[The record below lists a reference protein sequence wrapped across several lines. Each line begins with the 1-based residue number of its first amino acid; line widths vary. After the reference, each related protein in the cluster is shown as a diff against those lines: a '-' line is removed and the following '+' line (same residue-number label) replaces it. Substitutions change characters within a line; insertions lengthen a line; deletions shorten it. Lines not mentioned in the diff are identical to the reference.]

1 MRKMRAFQSLA
12 LALALLLLRSTSLG
26 QGSPNAV
33 NTNRIL
39 VQVLDQPGNPLR
51 GVSKIRLE
59 MEDGTL
65 VEESN
70 TDFEGRFQFNHV
82 PRANLVI
89 VVRREGYVSVRER
102 LAWRQSLPEIFL
114 SLVLAKA
121 AVVGGV
127 DKRMSRVGTDYLAA
141 PPEARREFDK
151 GIARA
156 QKGDYSGAVAHLKR
170 ASQLDAQFLTAWNDL
185 GSNYLRLQKND
196 LAESAF
202 RKALEINKDFA
213 PALFNLGLLCNS
225 QKRFSEAEAVLVRF
239 TELEATEWQ
248 GFFEA
253 GNAHFGLAQ
262 FLKAERDFKRVLEL
276 NPQAPPVIHVKL
288 GNVYVATR
296 QFSKALEE
304 FKTYLRKDPN
314 GPLAGKVR
322 DVTLRM
328 KADGLVPSV
337 P

>member
-1 MRKMRAFQSLA
+1 MIKLK
-12 LALALLLLRSTSLG
+12 
-26 QGSPNAV
+26 SPF
-33 NTNRIL
+33 
-39 VQVLDQPGNPLR
+39 
-51 GVSKIRLE
+51 
-59 MEDGTL
+59 
-65 VEESN
+65 EESN

-225 QKRFSEAEAVLVRF
+225 QKRFSEVRHRQVFHHAVLQRP
-239 TELEATEWQ
+239 LEQ
-248 GFFEA
+248 
-253 GNAHFGLAQ
+253 
-262 FLKAERDFKRVLEL
+262 
-276 NPQAPPVIHVKL
+276 
-288 GNVYVATR
+288 
-296 QFSKALEE
+296 
-304 FKTYLRKDPN
+304 
-314 GPLAGKVR
+314 
-322 DVTLRM
+322 
-328 KADGLVPSV
+328 
-337 P
+337 